1 MATFEENIANLRQ
14 NNRLVTQQIKTYNA
28 DEARF
33 ESARLQK
40 QGELLMLAGNLGANL
55 VEKIA
60 ANREKDAKNEFIIDT

>member
-1 MATFEENIANLRQ
+1 MSTFEENIANLRQ

-40 QGELLMLAGNLGANL
+40 QAELLVLAGQLGANL

-60 ANREKDAKNEFIIDT
+60 ANRKKIEKMNG